1 MGRLS
6 RQGSVASGGGT
17 PQPEPDALL
26 THPIDGGA
34 DRLWLRAVSRLERG
48 DAHVADQRPLT
59 MSFLAIVVG
68 SHLTNDP
75 LVRYQEVESRLAP
88 IQEVES
94 SLTPTREVDDRLDRI
109 REVASSRVR
118 TSIIGLTLPG
128 RACHCAPVLSGF

>member
-34 DRLWLRAVSRLERG
+34 DRLWLRAVSR
-48 DAHVADQRPLT
+48 
-59 MSFLAIVVG
+59 F
-68 SHLTNDP
+68 
-75 LVRYQEVESRLAP
+75 RYQEVESRLAP

-94 SLTPTREVDDRLDRI
+94 SLI
-109 REVASSRVR
+109 
-118 TSIIGLTLPG
+118 PG
-128 RACHCAPVLSGF
+128 G